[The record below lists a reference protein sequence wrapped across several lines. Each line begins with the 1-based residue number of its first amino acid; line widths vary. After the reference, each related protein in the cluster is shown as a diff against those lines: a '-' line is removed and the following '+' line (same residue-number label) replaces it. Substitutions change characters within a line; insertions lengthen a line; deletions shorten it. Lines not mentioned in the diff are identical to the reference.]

1 MALSPQFLDE
11 LRARVGL
18 VDVISRRV
26 KLQRKGREHGGLCP
40 FHNEKT
46 PSFWV
51 NEEKGFFHCFG
62 CGAHGDV
69 IGFVMRMEH
78 LSFPEAVERLA
89 AQAGMEVPR
98 ASPAERAKAERYKSL
113 ATALEAAC
121 AFYER
126 QLMGSPGRE
135 ALDYLRRR
143 GLDDVT
149 IARFRLG
156 FAPSGNQLKAQ
167 LLKEGYEE
175 VMLLEAG
182 LLGRNEERNETYDYF
197 RGRVIFPIA
206 DARGRVVAFGGRI
219 LGEGSPKYLNSREGE
234 VFHKGKML
242 YGLAHARR
250 GAVETGQLIVVEG
263 YMDVIALH
271 KAGFNTAVAPLG
283 TALTEAQ
290 LIEMWRLAD
299 EPILCFDGDAAGQRA
314 AARAA
319 ERALP
324 LLKPGKSLRF
334 VALPA
339 GEDPDTLIQNQ
350 GTEAM
355 RELLAQA
362 RPLVDHLWDL
372 EVATH
377 PADTPER
384 RARLEQELEALAKR
398 IQDGTVQR
406 AYRRSLRDRFWE
418 RFGSRFPKG
427 RQAGRPSDGERG
439 RAWAGAAE
447 PPPQSGLQAPG
458 DVRVLTLR
466 HQQGLIAAVINHP
479 AILDSVGE
487 PFGTLVLPSGPL
499 DNLRREIIKTWAEI
513 IKTGSSDIDSGAL
526 KNHLKALGFGAI
538 LERVLTKE
546 VYAAAPFAD
555 PAQSFEAATKG
566 WRHSH
571 ELITRRRG
579 QLDMDEAE
587 REHAASMTEESLT
600 RLRALRRQIEADG
613 QEADETDRDELMVHS
628 SKTA

>member
-69 IGFVMRMEH
+69 IGFVMRSEH

-89 AQAGMEVPR
+89 GQAGLQVPQ
-98 ASPAERAKAERYKSL
+98 STPQERAKAERFKSL

-121 AFYER
+121 AYYEK
-126 QLMGSPGRE
+126 QLRLSAGRE

-143 GLDDVT
+143 GLDEVT

-156 FAPSGNQLKAQ
+156 WAPAGNGLKAH
-167 LLKEGYEE
+167 LLKEGYPEA
-175 VMLLEAG
+175 MLLEAG
-182 LLGRNEERNETYDYF
+182 LLNRNEERNETYDYF
-197 RGRVIFPIA
+197 RGRVMFPIA

-219 LGEGSPKYLNSREGE
+219 LGEGEPKYLNSRDSEI
-234 VFHKGKML
+234 FHKGRML

-250 GAVETGQLIVVEG
+250 GAAESGELVVVEG
-263 YMDVIALH
+263 YMDVIAMH

-290 LIEMWRLAD
+290 LGELWRLVD

-334 VALPA
+334 VRLPA
-339 GEDPDTLIQNQ
+339 GEDPDTLIL
-350 GTEAM
+350 GRGPEAL
-355 RELLAQA
+355 RALLDQA
-362 RPLVDHLWDL
+362 RPLVDIVWEL
-372 EVATH
+372 EVAAN
-377 PADTPER
+377 PANTPER
-384 RARLEQELEALAKR
+384 RARLEQR
-398 IQDGTVQR
+398 IEQAAQRVQDDTVQR
-406 AYRRSLRDRFWE
+406 AYRRALKDRFWQS
-418 RFGSRFPKG
+418 FGPQRSARVFKGGKSFKG
-427 RQAGRPSDGERG
+427 RPGAGFQGRRP
-439 RAWAGAAE
+439 E
-447 PPPQSGLQAPG
+447 PPESGLTASG

-466 HQQGLIAAVINHP
+466 HQQGLVAAMVNHP
-479 AILDSVGE
+479 GLLDQLGE
-487 PFGTLVLPSGPL
+487 PFGILDLPPGEL
-499 DNLRREIIKTWAEI
+499 DKLRREILKTW
-513 IKTGSSDIDSGAL
+513 TPDIDTEAL
-526 KNHLKALGFGAI
+526 QNHLKGHGFGEI
-538 LERVLTKE
+538 LDRVLAPE
-546 VYAAAPFAD
+546 VYTAAPFAR
-555 PAQSFEAATKG
+555 PGKSLEAVG
-566 WRHSH
+566 REWRHSF
-571 ELITRRRG
+571 ELLSHRLAKSE
-579 QLDMDEAE
+579 QDQVE
-587 REHAASMTEESLT
+587 REHGEVASEET
-600 RLRALRRQIEADG
+600 RVRLDAVRRQREADMKHALELDPEG
-613 QEADETDRDELMVHS
+613 QDLRD
-628 SKTA
+628 TNAG